1 LACFTEAEALF
12 KTLIMFGSS
21 KAMRMVLAALVLIA
35 TLVAGQ
41 DVYAVIARTLNL
53 TKQDV
58 ADLVRIERHLN
69 GIKTMQARFLQI
81 SSDGSYSEG
90 MIHLSRPGRMRI
102 EYDPPNPIMVIAD
115 GSSLIYV
122 DKEMEQATAIF
133 LSLTPADLLLRKNL
147 SFTSEEIL
155 ITGFKRSPGIIRVS
169 LVKAESPLDGQLT
182 LVFSDMP
189 LELRKWAVNDAQ
201 GVKTTVSLLGSRFG
215 IKVDKTLFDYEM
227 PDPFKLDE

>member
-1 LACFTEAEALF
+1 
-12 KTLIMFGSS
+12 MFGSP
-21 KAMRMVLAALVLIA
+21 KAIRMVLAALVLIA
-35 TLVAGQ
+35 TLVAGH
-41 DVYAVIARTLNL
+41 DAYAVIARTLNL

-122 DKEMEQATAIF
+122 DKEMKQATAVL
-133 LSLTPADLLLRKNL
+133 LSLTPADLLLRENL
-147 SFTSEEIL
+147 SLSSEEIL

-227 PDPFKLDE
+227 PNPFKTDE

>member
-1 LACFTEAEALF
+1 
-12 KTLIMFGSS
+12 
-21 KAMRMVLAALVLIA
+21 MVLAALVLIA

-58 ADLVRIERHLN
+58 ADLVRIERYLN
-69 GIKTMQARFLQI
+69 GIKTMEARFLQI

-90 MIHLSRPGRMRI
+90 TIHLSRPGRMRI

-122 DKEMEQATAIF
+122 DKEMKQATAVF
-133 LSLTPADLLLRKNL
+133 LSLTPADLLLRENL
-147 SFTSEEIL
+147 SLTSEEIL

-227 PDPFKLDE
+227 PNPFKTDE

>member
-1 LACFTEAEALF
+1 
-12 KTLIMFGSS
+12 MFGSP
-21 KAMRMVLAALVLIA
+21 KAIRMVLAALVLIA
-35 TLVAGQ
+35 TLVAGH

-58 ADLVRIERHLN
+58 ADLVRIERYLN

-122 DKEMEQATAIF
+122 DKEMEQATAVF
-133 LSLTPADLLLRKNL
+133 LSLTPADLLLRENL

-227 PDPFKLDE
+227 PDPFKTDD

>member
-1 LACFTEAEALF
+1 
-12 KTLIMFGSS
+12 
-21 KAMRMVLAALVLIA
+21 MVLAALVLIA

-122 DKEMEQATAIF
+122 DKEMKQATAVF
-133 LSLTPADLLLRKNL
+133 LSLTPADLLLRENL

-169 LVKAESPLDGQLT
+169 LVKAASPLDGQLT

-227 PDPFKLDE
+227 PDPFKLDD

>member
-1 LACFTEAEALF
+1 
-12 KTLIMFGSS
+12 
-21 KAMRMVLAALVLIA
+21 
-35 TLVAGQ
+35 
-41 DVYAVIARTLNL
+41 
-53 TKQDV
+53 
-58 ADLVRIERHLN
+58 
-69 GIKTMQARFLQI
+69 MQARFLQI

-133 LSLTPADLLLRKNL
+133 LSLTPADLLLRENL
-147 SFTSEEIL
+147 SLNSEEIL

-169 LVKAESPLDGQLT
+169 LVKADSPLDGQLT
-182 LVFSDMP
+182 LVFSDVP

-227 PDPFKLDE
+227 PNPFKTDE

>member
-1 LACFTEAEALF
+1 
-12 KTLIMFGSS
+12 
-21 KAMRMVLAALVLIA
+21 MVLAPLVLIA
-35 TLVAGQ
+35 TLVAGH

-58 ADLVRIERHLN
+58 ADLVRIERYLN

-122 DKEMEQATAIF
+122 DKEMEQATAVL
-133 LSLTPADLLLRKNL
+133 LSLTPADLLLRENL
-147 SFTSEEIL
+147 SLTSEEIL

-169 LVKAESPLDGQLT
+169 LVKSESPLDGQLT

-227 PDPFKLDE
+227 PDPFRTDE

>member
-1 LACFTEAEALF
+1 
-12 KTLIMFGSS
+12 
-21 KAMRMVLAALVLIA
+21 MVLAALVLIA

-58 ADLVRIERHLN
+58 ADLVRIERYLN
-69 GIKTMQARFLQI
+69 GIKTMEARFLQI

>member
-1 LACFTEAEALF
+1 
-12 KTLIMFGSS
+12 
-21 KAMRMVLAALVLIA
+21 MVLAALVLIA

-58 ADLVRIERHLN
+58 ADLVRIERYLN
-69 GIKTMQARFLQI
+69 GIKTMEARFLQI

-90 MIHLSRPGRMRI
+90 TIHLSRPGRMRI

-133 LSLTPADLLLRKNL
+133 LSLTPADLLLRENL
-147 SFTSEEIL
+147 SLTSEEIL

>member
-1 LACFTEAEALF
+1 
-12 KTLIMFGSS
+12 
-21 KAMRMVLAALVLIA
+21 MRMVLAALVLIA

>member
-1 LACFTEAEALF
+1 
-12 KTLIMFGSS
+12 
-21 KAMRMVLAALVLIA
+21 MRMVLAALVLIA

-58 ADLVRIERHLN
+58 ADLVRIERYLN
-69 GIKTMQARFLQI
+69 GIKTMEARFLQI

-133 LSLTPADLLLRKNL
+133 LSLTPADLLLRENL
-147 SFTSEEIL
+147 SLTSEEIL

>member
-1 LACFTEAEALF
+1 
-12 KTLIMFGSS
+12 
-21 KAMRMVLAALVLIA
+21 MRMVLAALVLIA

-122 DKEMEQATAIF
+122 DKEMKQATAVF
-133 LSLTPADLLLRKNL
+133 LSLTPADLLLRENL

-227 PDPFKLDE
+227 PNPFKLMDE

>member
-1 LACFTEAEALF
+1 
-12 KTLIMFGSS
+12 
-21 KAMRMVLAALVLIA
+21 MVLAALVLIA
-35 TLVAGQ
+35 TLVAGH
-41 DVYAVIARTLNL
+41 DAYAVIARTLNL

-69 GIKTMQARFLQI
+69 GIKTMRARFLQI

-122 DKEMEQATAIF
+122 DKEMKQATAVL
-133 LSLTPADLLLRKNL
+133 LSLTPADLLLRENL

-227 PDPFKLDE
+227 PDPFRTNE

>member
-1 LACFTEAEALF
+1 
-12 KTLIMFGSS
+12 MFGSP
-21 KAMRMVLAALVLIA
+21 KAIRMVLAALVLIA
-35 TLVAGQ
+35 TLVAGH
-41 DVYAVIARTLNL
+41 DAYAVIARTLNL

-122 DKEMEQATAIF
+122 DKEMKQATAVL
-133 LSLTPADLLLRKNL
+133 LSLTPADLLLRENL
-147 SFTSEEIL
+147 SLSSEEIL

-169 LVKAESPLDGQLT
+169 LVKAVSPLDGQLT

-227 PDPFKLDE
+227 PNPFKTDE

>member
-1 LACFTEAEALF
+1 
-12 KTLIMFGSS
+12 MFGSP
-21 KAMRMVLAALVLIA
+21 KAIRMVLAALVLIA

-58 ADLVRIERHLN
+58 ADLVRIERYLN
-69 GIKTMQARFLQI
+69 GIKTMEARFLQI

-90 MIHLSRPGRMRI
+90 TIHLSRPGRMRI

-133 LSLTPADLLLRKNL
+133 LSLTPADLLLRENL
-147 SFTSEEIL
+147 SLTSEEIL

>member
-1 LACFTEAEALF
+1 
-12 KTLIMFGSS
+12 MFGSP
-21 KAMRMVLAALVLIA
+21 KAMRMVLAAFVLIA
-35 TLVAGQ
+35 TLVAGHN
-41 DVYAVIARTLNL
+41 VSAVIARTLNL
-53 TKQDV
+53 TKQDL
-58 ADLVRIERHLN
+58 ADLARIERHLN

-102 EYDPPNPIMVIAD
+102 EYDPPSPIMVIAD

-122 DKEMEQATAIF
+122 DKEMKQATAVL
-133 LSLTPADLLLRKNL
+133 LSLTPADLLLRENL
-147 SFTSEEIL
+147 SLNSEEIL

-227 PDPFKLDE
+227 PNPFKTDE